1 MSISKKK
8 KCKINNLIFYLN
20 TLEKEEQTEPKARR
34 RKEIIDNKVE
44 INNMENSKAIEYI
57 NKIKSTF
64 FENIKKIDVFIQT
77 DQEKKKTEIT
87 KL

>member
-1 MSISKKK
+1 
-8 KCKINNLIFYLN
+8 
-20 TLEKEEQTEPKARR
+20 
-34 RKEIIDNKVE
+34 
-44 INNMENSKAIEYI
+44 MENSKAIEQI
-57 NKIKSTF
+57 NKIKNTF